1 MAQLKLTD
9 KETKAL
15 KAAVEVNTTVEDA
28 EDGDFFSYFY
38 PSEIVAATNLTTEQ
52 VAGLI
57 SSLEAKGLVTEQ
69 ESSNQRISK
78 TEWSGRWEAI
88 EVLRAT
94 VEPPQR
100 LVSKQNEALRLFKHS
115 MEG

>member
-1 MAQLKLTD
+1 MTQLTD

-28 EDGDFFSYFY
+28 EDSDFFSYFY

-57 SSLEAKGLVTEQ
+57 SSLEAKGLVTAL
-69 ESSNQRISK
+69 
-78 TEWSGRWEAI
+78 WSVRWEAI

-94 VEPPQR
+94 AETPQR
-100 LVSKQNEALRLFKHS
+100 LVSKQNEALRLLKHS
-115 MEG
+115 LED